1 MSLSFIQFL
10 VEAHKKESGYVLEY
24 HDTLYPKI
32 WSPTKK
38 LKPKVRKG
46 LLKIAYAFFDELKV
60 KGYTIKDIYFT
71 GSLANYNYTS
81 KSDIDLHIVLD
92 YEQKDGKKIGIDLYD
107 MFETKKKLWGLQ
119 HDITIYDYPVE
130 LYVQAVGETLNATGI
145 YSVLKGKWLV
155 EPKHKDSLVKDVNS
169 YAVSVKAAGYK
180 RIIDRA
186 INSKVTD
193 IEYLRKIKNK
203 LKTMRQSAVE
213 KYGEF
218 SVENLAFKK
227 LRNDGYIEKLFDY
240 TASVFDDNLS
250 VEGIQNRN
258 LNRLT

>member
-1 MSLSFIQFL
+1 MAAGDEFYIDAKSIQ
-10 VEAHKKESGYVLEY
+10 
-24 HDTLYPKI
+24 
-32 WSPTKK
+32 
-38 LKPKVRKG
+38 RM
-46 LLKIAYAFFDELKV
+46 
-60 KGYTIKDIYFT
+60 KDIVT
-71 GSLANYNYTS
+71 
-81 KSDIDLHIVLD
+81 KSTRFGTV
-92 YEQKDGKKIGIDLYD
+92 DLYKRKSLCVTMANAITD
-107 MFETKKKLWGLQ
+107 PKKAL
-119 HDITIYDYPVE
+119 DRYEAST
-130 LYVQAVGETLNATGI
+130 YVFGMNVPEANIFL
-145 YSVLKGKWLV
+145 
-155 EPKHKDSLVKDVNS
+155 
-169 YAVSVKAAGYK
+169 
-180 RIIDRA
+180 DRA